1 MFEYQLKVV
10 YEILNVIY
18 ELIQLIDRNISV
30 HDNDK
35 QDNVYK
41 QHNHH

>member
-1 MFEYQLKVV
+1 MFEFRVKDE
-10 YEILNVIY
+10 YEILNAID
-18 ELIQLIDRNISV
+18 ELIELIDRNISV

-35 QDNVYK
+35 QDNEHK